1 MGSATPPPQVGGV
14 RALPNLG
21 VRFYLR
27 VHPLTQ
33 NYTKFDVVT
42 HMARGV
48 FLGSQPRHCIA
59 LAQTRRAVCQQQQ
72 FFLQR
77 SALGCVTCMFCYCV
91 ICEFFCCLQLSIS
104 DDYLLCDRFVFVQQN
119 SRRID
124 YVHFA

>member
-33 NYTKFDVVT
+33 NYTRFDVVT
-42 HMARGV
+42 YGKGHV
-48 FLGSQPRHCIA
+48 FRKSATPLHCIGTNA
-59 LAQTRRAVCQQQQ
+59 SCGLSATAI
-72 FFLQR
+72 FLQR